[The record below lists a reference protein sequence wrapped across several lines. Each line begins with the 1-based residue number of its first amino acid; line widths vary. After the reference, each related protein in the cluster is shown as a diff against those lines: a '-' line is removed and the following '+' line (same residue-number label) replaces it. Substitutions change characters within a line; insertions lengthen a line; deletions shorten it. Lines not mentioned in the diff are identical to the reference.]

1 MVQTAPPDGP
11 LNVAWRYQAFQ
22 RNSTMADDLSNRG
35 PQDRNRI
42 NTSED
47 WELRYWTKEF
57 GVTEDQLKA
66 AVKAVGPVA
75 DDVRRHLK
83 K

>member
-1 MVQTAPPDGP
+1 
-11 LNVAWRYQAFQ
+11 
-22 RNSTMADDLSNRG
+22 MADDLSNRG

-47 WELRYWTKEF
+47 WELRYWAKEF
-57 GVTEDQLKA
+57 GVTEDELKA
-66 AVKAVGPVA
+66 AVKAAGPVA
-75 DDVRRHLK
+75 DDVRKQLK